1 MTPSGPGSAHDR
13 ELAGSREAAG
23 CEVLVAAEAPR
34 PALRSFNP
42 RRGARDDDE
51 AGKVRRARRE
61 AAWHAQCSRLWVF
74 SEVAQTLLGRR
85 VYSAEGNPAAARCSS
100 RPGRIRAPR
109 PARTRPAPP
118 ARPLRTLS
126 QSLSVPFLRASPL
139 IPFLS
144 FSSSASPQ
152 RTLQPAPK
160 FSHDPEKDIQETVR
174 KSPRVRSAA
183 RPPSRAGKLR
193 GASPE

>member
-1 MTPSGPGSAHDR
+1 MTPSGPDSAHGW
-13 ELAGSREAAG
+13 ELGASREAAG
-23 CEVLVAAEAPR
+23 CEVPVAAEAPR
-34 PALRSFNP
+34 PELRNLNP
-42 RRGARDDDE
+42 SRGERDDDE

-85 VYSAEGNPAAARCSS
+85 VYSAEGSPAAARCSS

-126 QSLSVPFLRASPL
+126 QSLSVDSLSFLLFVCLSSKDAPARCKVLSRPGERHPRNGEEKPKSALRRSASLPGRQTPRAS
-139 IPFLS
+139 
-144 FSSSASPQ
+144 
-152 RTLQPAPK
+152 
-160 FSHDPEKDIQETVR
+160 QE
-174 KSPRVRSAA
+174 
-183 RPPSRAGKLR
+183 
-193 GASPE
+193 

>member
-1 MTPSGPGSAHDR
+1 MLPAAIRVRRSGPGQQIQGRTVLLCSSPGPPLLRVFPEAPAGEVQVARRPRLTPHKQTWLCSGVTPSGPGTAHDR
-13 ELAGSREAAG
+13 ELTGSREAAG
-23 CEVLVAAEAPR
+23 CEVPVAAEAPR

-126 QSLSVPFLRASPL
+126 
-139 IPFLS
+139 
-144 FSSSASPQ
+144 
-152 RTLQPAPK
+152 
-160 FSHDPEKDIQETVR
+160 
-174 KSPRVRSAA
+174 
-183 RPPSRAGKLR
+183 
-193 GASPE
+193 